1 MQIWFVTLLC
11 FSFKWLNRTSVL
23 VVPFGPLKSFYLVV
37 PFGPILLIW
46 LNFFLI
52 GGSIWPISFLLF
64 SLLRYF
70 ISFRLYSCTDILTKL
85 QNHYPFEMFSSI
97 FFFTSLI

>member
-1 MQIWFVTLLC
+1 MCKEWKSLGTNDANMVCHPSL

-23 VVPFGPLKSFYLVV
+23 VVPFGPLKSFLLVV

-64 SLLRYF
+64 SLLR
-70 ISFRLYSCTDILTKL
+70 LG
-85 QNHYPFEMFSSI
+85 
-97 FFFTSLI
+97 